1 MKRPLILGTG
11 TAVLI
16 KMQSDRLLG
25 GCWTS
30 LVISKHLNRQSPL
43 SYAAGGDSGERVAF
57 TLPSVSLAAFLRRLL
72 ARSLLP
78 SRNNQSAEQQEQ
90 DDDDDDDDDDEEEEE
105 GEGRGRGGRL
115 PRSALPPSVRKDTRN
130 QLAGPP
136 ATTRDAPSRGP
147 REEVRAV
154 FMNQLVS
161 ESA

>member
-78 SRNNQSAEQQEQ
+78 SRNNQS
-90 DDDDDDDDDDEEEEE
+90 DDDDDDEEEEE
-105 GEGRGRGGRL
+105 GGGEGAWGKATAFGSPPLGKEGYKKSTRGTTRHDPGCTESWTPRGGPCRL
-115 PRSALPPSVRKDTRN
+115 HESTR
-130 QLAGPP
+130 
-136 ATTRDAPSRGP
+136 
-147 REEVRAV
+147 
-154 FMNQLVS
+154 F
-161 ESA
+161 